1 MGNTC
6 KFKQINDLEIRYES
20 EEKLRK
26 NSDEIFDERSDKK
39 SDSKIDD
46 NIIEFQEIKE
56 YRKIISQM
64 NIFKRKEK
72 AKKEYDLFLKNEKYI
87 NGDNKEKIKTK
98 YIKIMCLLLIDNTN
112 KDIVRLYLNF
122 IKVNS
127 LFINENKLLTYDM
140 ELEKYKI
147 IFTIEEME
155 KIQKNKK
162 KKSQKKIFFDYI
174 NYLYSK
180 ISGRFDIEVAKS
192 IKDFASKK
200 LQKLFLFNTPIEF
213 DNEELIYYK
222 YYYNIIYDIARYN
235 GNDIKKYF
243 IDKKN
248 VIEFILKKD
257 LYNNKNI
264 TINEDKMNFLSLLL
278 MKEKFKEK
286 SDEEEGTLNLIRLMQ
301 KIPVTVEEFQ
311 EYNEKDKNKKN
322 SLVNEG
328 GDYYIQHVYK
338 QVNKEK
344 VFFLISLDNSCIHS
358 LFNTRLEF
366 KGDIK
371 LFYNLDALLG
381 NNELTP
387 YVSKIKQFLKKIV
400 DKNVYKQAIK
410 KLFPEHYRSLTSNNN
425 EEIKEYIDKRIKF
438 YPFQK
443 LNLSGITD
451 KLSCYSFIP
460 SINFLFEEYSNISN
474 QNKETCKIGLTIVNS
489 LHEIN
494 HVNQVIIFFKGNNKD
509 LINSPGRIINENL
522 SLKEGGFS
530 LEYILFGDAVRRINL
545 FQCLY
550 IMNEKNY
557 DQELSKFRENFMKIQ
572 DIVIETKGETKLI
585 KIENGIFKSFYDNV
599 IQDINSLL
607 SDLEDKTILVIPSI
621 YIENTNKTG
630 DNKGYE
636 PQKNC
641 ALFGGA

>member
-6 KFKQINDLEIRYES
+6 KFKNINDLEIRYES
-20 EEKLRK
+20 NEKLGK
-26 NSDEIFDERSDKK
+26 ESDESSDKI
-39 SDSKIDD
+39 SDSKADD
-46 NIIEFQEIKE
+46 NINEFQEIKE

-64 NIFKRKEK
+64 NLFMRKEI
-72 AKKEYDLFLKNEKYI
+72 AKKEYELFLKNDKYI
-87 NGDNKEKIKTK
+87 NEDNNEKIKTK

-127 LFINENKLLTYDM
+127 LFIKENKLLNYDM

-192 IKDFASKK
+192 IKDFAIKK

-213 DNEELIYYK
+213 DDEELIYYK
-222 YYYNIIYDIARYN
+222 CYYNIIYDIAKYN
-235 GNDIKKYF
+235 GINIKKYF
-243 IDKKN
+243 INKKN

-257 LYNNKNI
+257 LYNNENI
-264 TINEDKMNFLSLLL
+264 TTNEDKMNFLSLLL
-278 MKEKFKEK
+278 MKEKFKER
-286 SDEEEGTLNLIRLMQ
+286 SDKEEGTLNLIRLMQ
-301 KIPVTVEEFQ
+301 KVPVTVEEFQ

-322 SLVNEG
+322 SLVKEG

-338 QVNKEK
+338 QIKKEE
-344 VFFLISLDNSCIHS
+344 VSFLISLDNSCIHS
-358 LFNTRLEF
+358 LFNPRLEF

-371 LFYNLDALLG
+371 LFYNLDALMD
-381 NNELTP
+381 NNELSP
-387 YVSKIKQFLKKIV
+387 YISKIKQFLKKIV

-410 KLFPEHYRSLTSNNN
+410 KLFPEHYKSLTSNNN

-451 KLSCYSFIP
+451 NLSCYSFIP

-494 HVNQVIIFFKGNNKD
+494 HANQVIIFFKGNNKD
-509 LINSPGRIINENL
+509 LINSPERIINENL
-522 SLKEGGFS
+522 SSTEGGFS
-530 LEYILFGDAVRRINL
+530 LEYILFGDVISRINL

-557 DQELSKFRENFMKIQ
+557 DQELSQFRENFMKIQ
-572 DIVIETKGETKLI
+572 DIVIETKGETELI
-585 KIENGIFKSFYDNV
+585 KIENGIFKRFYDNV
-599 IQDINSLL
+599 IQDIKSLL
-607 SDLEDKTILVIPSI
+607 SDLSDKTILAIPRI
-621 YIENTNKTG
+621 YIEKTNKIG
-630 DNKGYE
+630 DNKAYE

>member
-6 KFKQINDLEIRYES
+6 KFKNINDLEIRYES
-20 EEKLRK
+20 NEKLGK
-26 NSDEIFDERSDKK
+26 ESDESSDKI
-39 SDSKIDD
+39 SDSKADD
-46 NIIEFQEIKE
+46 NINEFQEIKE

-64 NIFKRKEK
+64 NLFMRKEI
-72 AKKEYDLFLKNEKYI
+72 AKKEYELFLKNDKYI
-87 NGDNKEKIKTK
+87 NEDNNEKIKTK

-127 LFINENKLLTYDM
+127 LFIKENKLLTYDM

-192 IKDFASKK
+192 IKDFAIKK

-222 YYYNIIYDIARYN
+222 CYYNIIYDIAKYN
-235 GNDIKKYF
+235 GINIKKYF
-243 IDKKN
+243 INKKN

-257 LYNNKNI
+257 LYNNENI
-264 TINEDKMNFLSLLL
+264 TTNEDKMNFLSLLL
-278 MKEKFKEK
+278 MKEKLKEK
-286 SDEEEGTLNLIRLMQ
+286 SDKEEGTLNLIRLMQ
-301 KIPVTVEEFQ
+301 KVPVTVEEFQ

-322 SLVNEG
+322 SLVKEG
-328 GDYYIQHVYK
+328 GDYYIQQVYK
-338 QVNKEK
+338 QIKKEE
-344 VFFLISLDNSCIHS
+344 VSFLISLDNSCIHS
-358 LFNTRLEF
+358 LFNPRLEF
-366 KGDIK
+366 KGDTK
-371 LFYNLDALLG
+371 LFYNLDALMD
-381 NNELTP
+381 NNELSP
-387 YVSKIKQFLKKIV
+387 YISKIKQFLKKIV
-400 DKNVYKQAIK
+400 DKNIYKQAIK
-410 KLFPEHYRSLTSNNN
+410 QLFPEYYRSLTSNNN

-443 LNLSGITD
+443 LDLSGITD

-474 QNKETCKIGLTIVNS
+474 QNKESCKIGLTIVNS

-494 HVNQVIIFFKGNNKD
+494 HANQVIIFFKGNNKD
-509 LINSPGRIINENL
+509 LINSPERIINENL
-522 SLKEGGFS
+522 SSTEGGFS
-530 LEYILFGDAVRRINL
+530 LEYILFGDVISRINL

-557 DQELSKFRENFMKIQ
+557 DQELSQFRENFMKIQ
-572 DIVIETKGETKLI
+572 DIVIETKGETELI
-585 KIENGIFKSFYDNV
+585 KIENGIFKRFYDNV
-599 IQDINSLL
+599 IQDIKSLL
-607 SDLEDKTILVIPSI
+607 SDLSDKTILAIPRI
-621 YIENTNKTG
+621 YIEKTNKIG
-630 DNKGYE
+630 DNKAYE

>member
-6 KFKQINDLEIRYES
+6 KFKNINDLEIRYES
-20 EEKLRK
+20 NEKLGK
-26 NSDEIFDERSDKK
+26 ESDESSDKI
-39 SDSKIDD
+39 SDSKADD
-46 NIIEFQEIKE
+46 NINEFQEIKE

-64 NIFKRKEK
+64 NLFMRKEI
-72 AKKEYDLFLKNEKYI
+72 AKKEYELFLKNDKYI
-87 NGDNKEKIKTK
+87 NEDNNEKIKTK

-127 LFINENKLLTYDM
+127 LFIKENKLLTYDM

-192 IKDFASKK
+192 IKDFAIKK

-222 YYYNIIYDIARYN
+222 CYYNIIYDIAKYN
-235 GNDIKKYF
+235 GINIKKYF
-243 IDKKN
+243 INKKN

-257 LYNNKNI
+257 LYNNENI
-264 TINEDKMNFLSLLL
+264 TTNEDKMNFLSLLL
-278 MKEKFKEK
+278 MKEKLKEK
-286 SDEEEGTLNLIRLMQ
+286 SDKEEGTLNLIRLMQ
-301 KIPVTVEEFQ
+301 KVPVTVEEFQ

-322 SLVNEG
+322 SLVKEG
-328 GDYYIQHVYK
+328 GDYYIQQVYK
-338 QVNKEK
+338 QIKEK

-358 LFNTRLEF
+358 LFNPRLEF

-371 LFYNLDALLG
+371 LFYNLDALMD
-381 NNELTP
+381 NNELSP
-387 YVSKIKQFLKKIV
+387 YISKIKQFLKKIV

-410 KLFPEHYRSLTSNNN
+410 QLFPEYYRSLTSNNN

-443 LNLSGITD
+443 LDLSGITD

-460 SINFLFEEYSNISN
+460 SINFLFEEYSNISE

-494 HVNQVIIFFKGNNKD
+494 HANQVIIFFKGNNKD
-509 LINSPGRIINENL
+509 LINSPERIINENL
-522 SLKEGGFS
+522 SSTEGGFS
-530 LEYILFGDAVRRINL
+530 LEYILFGDVISRINL

-557 DQELSKFRENFMKIQ
+557 DQELSQFRENFMKIQ
-572 DIVIETKGETKLI
+572 DIVIETKGETELI
-585 KIENGIFKSFYDNV
+585 KIENGIFKRFYDNV
-599 IQDINSLL
+599 IQDIKSLL
-607 SDLEDKTILVIPSI
+607 SDLSDKTILAIPRI
-621 YIENTNKTG
+621 YIEKTNKIG
-630 DNKGYE
+630 DNKAYE

>member
-6 KFKQINDLEIRYES
+6 KFKNINDLEIRYES
-20 EEKLRK
+20 NEKLGK
-26 NSDEIFDERSDKK
+26 ESDESSDKI
-39 SDSKIDD
+39 SDSKADD
-46 NIIEFQEIKE
+46 NINEFQEIKE

-64 NIFKRKEK
+64 NLFMRKEI
-72 AKKEYDLFLKNEKYI
+72 AKKEYELFLKNDKYI
-87 NGDNKEKIKTK
+87 NEDNNEKIKTK

-127 LFINENKLLTYDM
+127 LFIKENKLLTYDM

-192 IKDFASKK
+192 IKDFAIKK

-222 YYYNIIYDIARYN
+222 CYYNIIYDIAKYN
-235 GNDIKKYF
+235 GINIKKYF
-243 IDKKN
+243 INKKN

-257 LYNNKNI
+257 LYNNENI
-264 TINEDKMNFLSLLL
+264 TTNEDKMNFLSLLL
-278 MKEKFKEK
+278 MKEKLKER
-286 SDEEEGTLNLIRLMQ
+286 SDKEEGTLNLIRLMQ
-301 KIPVTVEEFQ
+301 KVPVTVEEFQ

-322 SLVNEG
+322 SLVKEG
-328 GDYYIQHVYK
+328 GDYYIQHFYK
-338 QVNKEK
+338 QIKDK

-358 LFNTRLEF
+358 LFNPRLEF
-366 KGDIK
+366 KGDTK
-371 LFYNLDALLG
+371 LFYNLDALMD
-381 NNELTP
+381 NNELSP
-387 YVSKIKQFLKKIV
+387 YISKIKQFLKKIV

-410 KLFPEHYRSLTSNNN
+410 QLFPEYYRSLTSNNN

-443 LNLSGITD
+443 LDLSGITD

-494 HVNQVIIFFKGNNKD
+494 HANQVIIFFKGNNKD
-509 LINSPGRIINENL
+509 LINSPERIINENL
-522 SLKEGGFS
+522 SSTEGGFS
-530 LEYILFGDAVRRINL
+530 LEYILFGDVISRINL

-557 DQELSKFRENFMKIQ
+557 DQELSQFRENFMKIQ
-572 DIVIETKGETKLI
+572 DIVIETKGETELI
-585 KIENGIFKSFYDNV
+585 KIENGIFKRFYDNV
-599 IQDINSLL
+599 IQDIKSLL
-607 SDLEDKTILVIPSI
+607 SDLSDKTILAIPRI
-621 YIENTNKTG
+621 YIEKTNKIG
-630 DNKGYE
+630 DNKDYE

>member
-6 KFKQINDLEIRYES
+6 KFKNINDLEIRYES
-20 EEKLRK
+20 NEKLGK
-26 NSDEIFDERSDKK
+26 ESDESSDKI
-39 SDSKIDD
+39 SDSKADD
-46 NIIEFQEIKE
+46 NINEFQEIKE

-64 NIFKRKEK
+64 NLFMRKEI
-72 AKKEYDLFLKNEKYI
+72 AKKEYELFLKNDKYI
-87 NGDNKEKIKTK
+87 NEDNNEKIKTK

-127 LFINENKLLTYDM
+127 LFIKENKLLTYDM

-192 IKDFASKK
+192 IKDFAIKK

-222 YYYNIIYDIARYN
+222 CYYNIIYDIAKYN
-235 GNDIKKYF
+235 GINIKKYF
-243 IDKKN
+243 INKKN

-257 LYNNKNI
+257 LYNNENI
-264 TINEDKMNFLSLLL
+264 TTNEDKMNFLSLLL
-278 MKEKFKEK
+278 MKEKLKEK
-286 SDEEEGTLNLIRLMQ
+286 SDKEEGTLNLIRLMQ
-301 KIPVTVEEFQ
+301 KVPVTVEEFQ

-322 SLVNEG
+322 SLVKKG

-338 QVNKEK
+338 QIKKEE
-344 VFFLISLDNSCIHS
+344 VSFLISLNNSCIHS
-358 LFNTRLEF
+358 LFNPRLEF

-371 LFYNLDALLG
+371 LFYNLDALMD
-381 NNELTP
+381 NNELSP
-387 YVSKIKQFLKKIV
+387 YISKIKQFLKKIV

-410 KLFPEHYRSLTSNNN
+410 QLFPEYYRSLTSNNN

-443 LNLSGITD
+443 LNISGITD

-494 HVNQVIIFFKGNNKD
+494 HANQVIIFFKGNNKD
-509 LINSPGRIINENL
+509 LINSPERIINENL
-522 SLKEGGFS
+522 SSTEGGFS
-530 LEYILFGDAVRRINL
+530 LEYILFGDVISRINL

-557 DQELSKFRENFMKIQ
+557 DQELSQFRENFMKIQ
-572 DIVIETKGETKLI
+572 DIVIETKGETELI
-585 KIENGIFKSFYDNV
+585 KIENGIFKRFYDNV
-599 IQDINSLL
+599 IQDIKSLL
-607 SDLEDKTILVIPSI
+607 SDLSDKTILAIPRI
-621 YIENTNKTG
+621 YIEKTNKIG
-630 DNKGYE
+630 DNKAYE

>member
-6 KFKQINDLEIRYES
+6 KFKNINDLEIRYES
-20 EEKLRK
+20 NEKLGK
-26 NSDEIFDERSDKK
+26 ESDESSDKI
-39 SDSKIDD
+39 SDSKADD
-46 NIIEFQEIKE
+46 NINEFQEIKE

-64 NIFKRKEK
+64 NLFMRKEI
-72 AKKEYDLFLKNEKYI
+72 AKKEYELFLKNDKYI
-87 NGDNKEKIKTK
+87 NEDNNEKIKTK

-127 LFINENKLLTYDM
+127 LFIKENKLLTYDM

-192 IKDFASKK
+192 IKDFAIKK

-222 YYYNIIYDIARYN
+222 CYYNIIYDIAKYN
-235 GNDIKKYF
+235 GINIKKYF
-243 IDKKN
+243 INKKN

-257 LYNNKNI
+257 LYNNENI
-264 TINEDKMNFLSLLL
+264 TTNEDKMNFLSLLL
-278 MKEKFKEK
+278 MKEKFKER
-286 SDEEEGTLNLIRLMQ
+286 SDKEEGTLNLIRLMQ
-301 KIPVTVEEFQ
+301 KVPVTVEEFQ

-322 SLVNEG
+322 SLVKEG
-328 GDYYIQHVYK
+328 GDYYIQHFYK
-338 QVNKEK
+338 QIKDK
-344 VFFLISLDNSCIHS
+344 VFFLIPLDNSCIHS
-358 LFNTRLEF
+358 LFNPRLKF
-366 KGDIK
+366 KGDTK
-371 LFYNLDALLG
+371 LFYNLDALMD
-381 NNELTP
+381 NNELSP
-387 YVSKIKQFLKKIV
+387 YISKIKQFLKKIV

-410 KLFPEHYRSLTSNNN
+410 QLFPEYYRSLTSNNN

-443 LNLSGITD
+443 LDLSGITD

-460 SINFLFEEYSNISN
+460 SINFLFEEYSNISD

-494 HVNQVIIFFKGNNKD
+494 HANQVIIFFKGNNKD
-509 LINSPGRIINENL
+509 LINSPERIINENL
-522 SLKEGGFS
+522 SSTEGGFS
-530 LEYILFGDAVRRINL
+530 LEYILFGDVISRINL

-557 DQELSKFRENFMKIQ
+557 DQELSQFRENFMKIQ
-572 DIVIETKGETKLI
+572 DIVIETKGETELI
-585 KIENGIFKSFYDNV
+585 KIENGIFKRFYDNV
-599 IQDINSLL
+599 IQDIKSLL
-607 SDLEDKTILVIPSI
+607 SDLSDKTILAIPRI
-621 YIENTNKTG
+621 YIEKTNKIG
-630 DNKGYE
+630 DNKAYE

>member
-6 KFKQINDLEIRYES
+6 KFKNINDLEIRYES
-20 EEKLRK
+20 NEKLGK
-26 NSDEIFDERSDKK
+26 ESDESSDKI
-39 SDSKIDD
+39 SDSKADD
-46 NIIEFQEIKE
+46 NINEFQEIKE

-64 NIFKRKEK
+64 NLFMRKEI
-72 AKKEYDLFLKNEKYI
+72 AKKEYELFLKNDKYI
-87 NGDNKEKIKTK
+87 NEDNNEKIKTK

-127 LFINENKLLTYDM
+127 LFIKENKLLTYDM

-192 IKDFASKK
+192 IKDFAIKK

-222 YYYNIIYDIARYN
+222 CYYNIIYDIAKYN
-235 GNDIKKYF
+235 GINIKKYF
-243 IDKKN
+243 INKKN

-257 LYNNKNI
+257 LYNNENI
-264 TINEDKMNFLSLLL
+264 TTNEDKMNFLSLLL
-278 MKEKFKEK
+278 MKEKFKER
-286 SDEEEGTLNLIRLMQ
+286 SDKEEGTLNLIRLMQ
-301 KIPVTVEEFQ
+301 KVPVTVEEFQ

-322 SLVNEG
+322 SLVKKG

-338 QVNKEK
+338 QIKDK

-358 LFNTRLEF
+358 LFNPRLEF
-366 KGDIK
+366 KGDTK
-371 LFYNLDALLG
+371 LFYNLDALMD
-381 NNELTP
+381 NNELSP
-387 YVSKIKQFLKKIV
+387 YISKIKQFLKKIV

-410 KLFPEHYRSLTSNNN
+410 QLFPEYYRSLTSNNN

-443 LNLSGITD
+443 LDLSGITD

-460 SINFLFEEYSNISN
+460 SINFLFEEYSNISD

-494 HVNQVIIFFKGNNKD
+494 HANQVIIFFKGNNKD
-509 LINSPGRIINENL
+509 LINSPERIINENL
-522 SLKEGGFS
+522 SSTEGGFS
-530 LEYILFGDAVRRINL
+530 LEYILFGDVISRINL

-557 DQELSKFRENFMKIQ
+557 DQELSQFRENFMKIQ
-572 DIVIETKGETKLI
+572 DIVIETKGETELI
-585 KIENGIFKSFYDNV
+585 KIENGIFKRFYDNV
-599 IQDINSLL
+599 IQDIKSLL
-607 SDLEDKTILVIPSI
+607 SDLSDKTILAIPRI
-621 YIENTNKTG
+621 YIEKTNKIG
-630 DNKGYE
+630 DNKAYE

>member
-6 KFKQINDLEIRYES
+6 KFKNINDLEIRYES
-20 EEKLRK
+20 NEKLGK
-26 NSDEIFDERSDKK
+26 ESDESSDKI
-39 SDSKIDD
+39 SDSKADD
-46 NIIEFQEIKE
+46 NINEFQEIKE

-64 NIFKRKEK
+64 NLFMRKEI
-72 AKKEYDLFLKNEKYI
+72 AKKEYELFLKNDKYI
-87 NGDNKEKIKTK
+87 NEDNNEKIKTK

-122 IKVNS
+122 IKINS
-127 LFINENKLLTYDM
+127 LFIKENKLLTYDM

-192 IKDFASKK
+192 IKDFAIKK

-222 YYYNIIYDIARYN
+222 CYYNIIYDVAKYN
-235 GNDIKKYF
+235 GINIKKYF
-243 IDKKN
+243 INKKN

-257 LYNNKNI
+257 LYNNENI
-264 TINEDKMNFLSLLL
+264 TTNEDKMNFLSLLL
-278 MKEKFKEK
+278 MKEKFKER
-286 SDEEEGTLNLIRLMQ
+286 SDKEEGTLNLIRLMQ
-301 KIPVTVEEFQ
+301 KVPVTVEEFQ

-322 SLVNEG
+322 SLVKKG

-338 QVNKEK
+338 QIKEK

-358 LFNTRLEF
+358 LFNPRLKF

-371 LFYNLDALLG
+371 LFYNLDALMD
-381 NNELTP
+381 NNELSP
-387 YVSKIKQFLKKIV
+387 YISKIKQFLKKIV

-410 KLFPEHYRSLTSNNN
+410 QLFPEYYRSLTSNNN

-443 LNLSGITD
+443 LDLSGITD

-494 HVNQVIIFFKGNNKD
+494 HANQVIIFFKGNNKD
-509 LINSPGRIINENL
+509 LINSPERIINENL
-522 SLKEGGFS
+522 SSTEGGFS
-530 LEYILFGDAVRRINL
+530 LEYILFGDVISRINL

-557 DQELSKFRENFMKIQ
+557 EQELSQFRENFMKIQ
-572 DIVIETKGETKLI
+572 DIVIETKGETELI
-585 KIENGIFKSFYDNV
+585 KIENGIFKRFYDNV
-599 IQDINSLL
+599 IQDIKSLL
-607 SDLEDKTILVIPSI
+607 SDLSDKTILAIPRI
-621 YIENTNKTG
+621 YIEKTNKIG
-630 DNKGYE
+630 DNKAYE

>member
-6 KFKQINDLEIRYES
+6 KFKNINDLEIRYES
-20 EEKLRK
+20 NEKLGK
-26 NSDEIFDERSDKK
+26 ESDESSDKI
-39 SDSKIDD
+39 SDSKADD
-46 NIIEFQEIKE
+46 NINEFQEIKE

-64 NIFKRKEK
+64 NLFMRKEI
-72 AKKEYDLFLKNEKYI
+72 AKKEYELFLKNDKYI
-87 NGDNKEKIKTK
+87 NEDNNEKIKTK

-127 LFINENKLLTYDM
+127 LFIKENKLLTYDM

-192 IKDFASKK
+192 IKDFAIKK

-222 YYYNIIYDIARYN
+222 CYYNIIYDIAKYN
-235 GNDIKKYF
+235 GINIKKYF
-243 IDKKN
+243 INKKN

-257 LYNNKNI
+257 LYNNENI
-264 TINEDKMNFLSLLL
+264 TTNEDKMNFLSLLL
-278 MKEKFKEK
+278 MKEKLKEK
-286 SDEEEGTLNLIRLMQ
+286 SDKEEGTLNLIRLMQ
-301 KIPVTVEEFQ
+301 KVPVTVEEFQ

-322 SLVNEG
+322 SLVKEG
-328 GDYYIQHVYK
+328 GDYYIQQIYK
-338 QVNKEK
+338 QIKEK

-358 LFNTRLEF
+358 LFNPRLEF
-366 KGDIK
+366 KGDTK
-371 LFYNLDALLG
+371 LFYNLDALMD
-381 NNELTP
+381 NNELSP
-387 YVSKIKQFLKKIV
+387 YISKIKQFLKKIV

-410 KLFPEHYRSLTSNNN
+410 QLFPEYYRSLTSNNN

-443 LNLSGITD
+443 LDLSGITD

-460 SINFLFEEYSNISN
+460 SINFLFEEYSAISN

-494 HVNQVIIFFKGNNKD
+494 HANQVIIFFKGNNKD
-509 LINSPGRIINENL
+509 LINSPERIINENL
-522 SLKEGGFS
+522 SSTEGGFS
-530 LEYILFGDAVRRINL
+530 LEYILFGDVISRINL

-557 DQELSKFRENFMKIQ
+557 DQELSQFRENFMKIQ
-572 DIVIETKGETKLI
+572 DIVIETKGETELI
-585 KIENGIFKSFYDNV
+585 KIENGIFKRFYDNV
-599 IQDINSLL
+599 IQDIKSLL
-607 SDLEDKTILVIPSI
+607 SDLNDKTILAIPRI
-621 YIENTNKTG
+621 YIEKTNKIG
-630 DNKGYE
+630 DNKDYE
-636 PQKNC
+636 PQKKC

>member
-6 KFKQINDLEIRYES
+6 KFKNINDLEIRYES
-20 EEKLRK
+20 NEKLGK
-26 NSDEIFDERSDKK
+26 ESDESSDKI
-39 SDSKIDD
+39 SDSKADD
-46 NIIEFQEIKE
+46 NINEFQEIKE

-64 NIFKRKEK
+64 NLFMRKEI
-72 AKKEYDLFLKNEKYI
+72 AKKEYELFLKNDKYI
-87 NGDNKEKIKTK
+87 NEDNNEKIKTK

-127 LFINENKLLTYDM
+127 LFIKENKLLTYDM

-192 IKDFASKK
+192 IKDFAIKK

-222 YYYNIIYDIARYN
+222 CYYNIIYDIAKYN
-235 GNDIKKYF
+235 GINIKKYF
-243 IDKKN
+243 INKKN

-257 LYNNKNI
+257 LYNNENI
-264 TINEDKMNFLSLLL
+264 TTNEDKMNFLSLLL
-278 MKEKFKEK
+278 MKEKFKER
-286 SDEEEGTLNLIRLMQ
+286 SDKEEGTLNLIRLMQ
-301 KIPVTVEEFQ
+301 KVPVTVEEFQ

-322 SLVNEG
+322 SLVKGG

-338 QVNKEK
+338 QIKDK

-358 LFNTRLEF
+358 LFNPRLEF
-366 KGDIK
+366 KGDTK
-371 LFYNLDALLG
+371 LFYNLDALMD
-381 NNELTP
+381 NNELSP
-387 YVSKIKQFLKKIV
+387 YISKIKQFLKKIV

-410 KLFPEHYRSLTSNNN
+410 QLFPEYYRSLTSNNN

-443 LNLSGITD
+443 LNISGITD

-460 SINFLFEEYSNISN
+460 SINFLFEEYSAISN
-474 QNKETCKIGLTIVNS
+474 KNKETCKIGLTIVNS

-494 HVNQVIIFFKGNNKD
+494 HANQVIIFFKGNNKD
-509 LINSPGRIINENL
+509 LINSPERIINENL
-522 SLKEGGFS
+522 SSTEGGFS
-530 LEYILFGDAVRRINL
+530 LEYILFGDVISRINL

-557 DQELSKFRENFMKIQ
+557 DQELSQFRENFMKIQ
-572 DIVIETKGETKLI
+572 DIVIETKGETELI
-585 KIENGIFKSFYDNV
+585 KIENGIFKRFYDNV
-599 IQDINSLL
+599 IQDIKSLL
-607 SDLEDKTILVIPSI
+607 SDLSDKTILAIPRI
-621 YIENTNKTG
+621 YIEKTNKIG
-630 DNKGYE
+630 DNKAYE

>member
-6 KFKQINDLEIRYES
+6 KFKNINDLEIRYES
-20 EEKLRK
+20 NEKLGK
-26 NSDEIFDERSDKK
+26 ESDESSDKI
-39 SDSKIDD
+39 SDSKADD
-46 NIIEFQEIKE
+46 NINEFQEIKE

-64 NIFKRKEK
+64 NLFMRKEI
-72 AKKEYDLFLKNEKYI
+72 AKKEYELFLKNDKYI
-87 NGDNKEKIKTK
+87 NEDNNEKIKTK

-127 LFINENKLLTYDM
+127 LFIKENKLLTYDM

-192 IKDFASKK
+192 IKDFAIKK

-222 YYYNIIYDIARYN
+222 CYYNIIYDIAKYN
-235 GNDIKKYF
+235 GINIKKYF
-243 IDKKN
+243 INKKN

-257 LYNNKNI
+257 LYNNENI
-264 TINEDKMNFLSLLL
+264 TTNEDKMNFLSLLL
-278 MKEKFKEK
+278 MKEKFKER
-286 SDEEEGTLNLIRLMQ
+286 SDKEEGTLNLIRLMQ
-301 KIPVTVEEFQ
+301 KVPVTVEEFQ

-322 SLVNEG
+322 SLVKKG

-338 QVNKEK
+338 QIKEK

-358 LFNTRLEF
+358 LFNPRLEF

-371 LFYNLDALLG
+371 LFYNLDALMD
-381 NNELTP
+381 NNELSP
-387 YVSKIKQFLKKIV
+387 YISKIKQFLKKIV

-410 KLFPEHYRSLTSNNN
+410 QLFPEYYRSLTSNNN

-443 LNLSGITD
+443 LDLSGITD

-494 HVNQVIIFFKGNNKD
+494 HANQVIIFFKGNNKD
-509 LINSPGRIINENL
+509 LINSPERIINENL
-522 SLKEGGFS
+522 SSTEGGFS
-530 LEYILFGDAVRRINL
+530 LEYILFGDVISRINL

-557 DQELSKFRENFMKIQ
+557 DQELSQFRENFMKIQ
-572 DIVIETKGETKLI
+572 DIVIETKGETELI
-585 KIENGIFKSFYDNV
+585 IIENGIFKRFYDNV
-599 IQDINSLL
+599 IQDIKSLL
-607 SDLEDKTILVIPSI
+607 SDLSDKTILAIPRI
-621 YIENTNKTG
+621 YIEKTNKIG
-630 DNKGYE
+630 DNKAYE

>member
-1 MGNTC
+1 MGITC
-6 KFKQINDLEIRYES
+6 KFKNINDLEIRYES
-20 EEKLRK
+20 NEKLGK
-26 NSDEIFDERSDKK
+26 ESDESSDKI
-39 SDSKIDD
+39 SDSKADD
-46 NIIEFQEIKE
+46 NINEFQEIKE

-64 NIFKRKEK
+64 NLFMRKEI
-72 AKKEYDLFLKNEKYI
+72 AKKEYELFLKNDKYI
-87 NGDNKEKIKTK
+87 NEDNNEKIKTK

-127 LFINENKLLTYDM
+127 LFIKENKLLTYDM

-192 IKDFASKK
+192 IKDFAIKK

-222 YYYNIIYDIARYN
+222 CYYNIIYDIAKYN
-235 GNDIKKYF
+235 GINIKKYF
-243 IDKKN
+243 INKKN

-257 LYNNKNI
+257 LYNNENI
-264 TINEDKMNFLSLLL
+264 TTNEDKMNFLSLLL
-278 MKEKFKEK
+278 MKEKLKEK
-286 SDEEEGTLNLIRLMQ
+286 SDKEEGTLNLIRLMQ
-301 KIPVTVEEFQ
+301 KVPVTVEEFQ

-322 SLVNEG
+322 SLVKEG
-328 GDYYIQHVYK
+328 GDYYIQHFYK
-338 QVNKEK
+338 QIKDK

-358 LFNTRLEF
+358 LFNPRLEF

-371 LFYNLDALLG
+371 LFYNLDALMD
-381 NNELTP
+381 NNELSP
-387 YVSKIKQFLKKIV
+387 YISKIKQFLKKIV

-410 KLFPEHYRSLTSNNN
+410 QLFPEYYRSLTSNNN

-443 LNLSGITD
+443 LDLSGITD

-460 SINFLFEEYSNISN
+460 SINFLFEEYSNISD

-494 HVNQVIIFFKGNNKD
+494 HANQVIIFFKGNNKD
-509 LINSPGRIINENL
+509 LINSPERIINENL
-522 SLKEGGFS
+522 SSKEGDFS
-530 LEYILFGDAVRRINL
+530 LEYILFGDVISRINL

-557 DQELSKFRENFMKIQ
+557 DQELSQFRENFMKIQ
-572 DIVIETKGETKLI
+572 DIVIETKGETELI
-585 KIENGIFKSFYDNV
+585 KIENGIFKRFYDNV
-599 IQDINSLL
+599 IQDIKSLL
-607 SDLEDKTILVIPSI
+607 SDLSDKTILAIPRI
-621 YIENTNKTG
+621 YIEKTNKIG
-630 DNKGYE
+630 DNKAYE

>member
-6 KFKQINDLEIRYES
+6 KFKNINDLEIRYES
-20 EEKLRK
+20 NEKLGK
-26 NSDEIFDERSDKK
+26 ESDESSDKI
-39 SDSKIDD
+39 SDSKADD
-46 NIIEFQEIKE
+46 NINEFQEIKE

-64 NIFKRKEK
+64 NLFMRKEI
-72 AKKEYDLFLKNEKYI
+72 AKKEYELFLKNDKYI
-87 NGDNKEKIKTK
+87 NEDNNEKIKTK

-127 LFINENKLLTYDM
+127 LFIKENKLLTYDM

-192 IKDFASKK
+192 IKDFAIKK

-222 YYYNIIYDIARYN
+222 CYYNIIYDIAKYN
-235 GNDIKKYF
+235 GINIKKYF
-243 IDKKN
+243 INKKN

-257 LYNNKNI
+257 LYNNENI
-264 TINEDKMNFLSLLL
+264 TTNEDKMNFLSLLL
-278 MKEKFKEK
+278 MKEKFKER
-286 SDEEEGTLNLIRLMQ
+286 SDKEEGTLNLIRLMQ
-301 KIPVTVEEFQ
+301 KVPVTVEEFQ

-322 SLVNEG
+322 SLVKEG
-328 GDYYIQHVYK
+328 GDYYIQQVYK
-338 QVNKEK
+338 QIKEK

-358 LFNTRLEF
+358 LFNPRLEF
-366 KGDIK
+366 KGDTK
-371 LFYNLDALLG
+371 LFYNLDALMD
-381 NNELTP
+381 NNELSP
-387 YVSKIKQFLKKIV
+387 YISKIKQFLKKIV

-410 KLFPEHYRSLTSNNN
+410 QLFPEYYRSLTSNNN

-443 LNLSGITD
+443 LDLSGITD

-460 SINFLFEEYSNISN
+460 SINFLFEEYSAISN

-494 HVNQVIIFFKGNNKD
+494 HASHVIIFFKGNNKD
-509 LINSPGRIINENL
+509 LINSPERIINENL
-522 SLKEGGFS
+522 SSTEGGFS
-530 LEYILFGDAVRRINL
+530 LEYILFGDVISRINL

-557 DQELSKFRENFMKIQ
+557 DQELSQFRENFMKIQ
-572 DIVIETKGETKLI
+572 DIVIETKGETELI
-585 KIENGIFKSFYDNV
+585 KIENGIFKRFYDNV
-599 IQDINSLL
+599 IQDIKSLL
-607 SDLEDKTILVIPSI
+607 SDLSDKTILAIPRI
-621 YIENTNKTG
+621 YIEKTNKIG
-630 DNKGYE
+630 DNKAYE

>member
-6 KFKQINDLEIRYES
+6 KFKNINDLEIRYES
-20 EEKLRK
+20 NEKLGK
-26 NSDEIFDERSDKK
+26 ESDESSDKI
-39 SDSKIDD
+39 SDSKADD
-46 NIIEFQEIKE
+46 NINEFQEIKE

-64 NIFKRKEK
+64 NLFMRKEI
-72 AKKEYDLFLKNEKYI
+72 AKKEYELFLKNDKYI
-87 NGDNKEKIKTK
+87 NEDNNEKIKTK

-127 LFINENKLLTYDM
+127 LFIKENKLLTYDM

-192 IKDFASKK
+192 IKDFAIKK

-222 YYYNIIYDIARYN
+222 CYYNIIYDIAKYN
-235 GNDIKKYF
+235 GINIKKYF
-243 IDKKN
+243 INKKN

-257 LYNNKNI
+257 LYNNENI
-264 TINEDKMNFLSLLL
+264 TTNEDKMNFLSLLL
-278 MKEKFKEK
+278 MKEKLKEK
-286 SDEEEGTLNLIRLMQ
+286 SDKEEGTLNLIRLMQ

-322 SLVNEG
+322 SLVKEG
-328 GDYYIQHVYK
+328 GDYYIQQVYK
-338 QVNKEK
+338 QIKKEE
-344 VFFLISLDNSCIHS
+344 VSFLISLDNSCIYS
-358 LFNTRLEF
+358 LFNPRLEF
-366 KGDIK
+366 KGDTK
-371 LFYNLDALLG
+371 LFYNLDALMD
-381 NNELTP
+381 NNELSP
-387 YVSKIKQFLKKIV
+387 YISKIKQFLKKIV

-410 KLFPEHYRSLTSNNN
+410 QLFPEYYRSLTSNNN

-494 HVNQVIIFFKGNNKD
+494 HANQVIIFFKGNNKD
-509 LINSPGRIINENL
+509 LINSPERIINENL
-522 SLKEGGFS
+522 SSTEGGFS
-530 LEYILFGDAVRRINL
+530 LEYILFGDVISRINL

-557 DQELSKFRENFMKIQ
+557 DQELSQFRENFMKIQ
-572 DIVIETKGETKLI
+572 DIVIETKGETELI
-585 KIENGIFKSFYDNV
+585 KIENGIFKRFYDNV
-599 IQDINSLL
+599 IQDIKSLL
-607 SDLEDKTILVIPSI
+607 SDLSDKTILAIPRI
-621 YIENTNKTG
+621 YIEKTNKIG
-630 DNKGYE
+630 DNKAYE

>member
-6 KFKQINDLEIRYES
+6 KFKNINDLEIRYES
-20 EEKLRK
+20 NEKLGK
-26 NSDEIFDERSDKK
+26 ESDESSDKI
-39 SDSKIDD
+39 SDSKADD
-46 NIIEFQEIKE
+46 NINEFQEIKE

-64 NIFKRKEK
+64 NLFKRKEI
-72 AKKEYDLFLKNEKYI
+72 AKKEYELFLKNDKYI
-87 NGDNKEKIKTK
+87 NEDNNEKIKTK

-127 LFINENKLLTYDM
+127 LFIKENKLLTYDM

-192 IKDFASKK
+192 IKDFAIKK

-222 YYYNIIYDIARYN
+222 CYYNIIYDIAKYN
-235 GNDIKKYF
+235 GINIKKYF
-243 IDKKN
+243 INKKN

-257 LYNNKNI
+257 LYNNENI
-264 TINEDKMNFLSLLL
+264 TTNEDKMNFLSLLL
-278 MKEKFKEK
+278 MKEKFKER
-286 SDEEEGTLNLIRLMQ
+286 SDKEEGTLNLIRLMQ
-301 KIPVTVEEFQ
+301 KVPVTVEEFQ

-322 SLVNEG
+322 SLVKEG
-328 GDYYIQHVYK
+328 GDYYIQHFYK
-338 QVNKEK
+338 QIKDK
-344 VFFLISLDNSCIHS
+344 VFFLIPLDNSCIHS
-358 LFNTRLEF
+358 LFNPRLKF
-366 KGDIK
+366 KGDTK
-371 LFYNLDALLG
+371 LFYNLDALMD
-381 NNELTP
+381 NNELSP
-387 YVSKIKQFLKKIV
+387 YISKIKQFLKKIV

-410 KLFPEHYRSLTSNNN
+410 QLFPEYYRSLTSNNN

-443 LNLSGITD
+443 LDLSGITD

-460 SINFLFEEYSNISN
+460 SINFLFEEYSNISD

-494 HVNQVIIFFKGNNKD
+494 HANQVIIFFKGNNKD
-509 LINSPGRIINENL
+509 LINSPERIINENL
-522 SLKEGGFS
+522 SSTEGGFS
-530 LEYILFGDAVRRINL
+530 LEYILFGDVISRINL

-557 DQELSKFRENFMKIQ
+557 DQELSQFRENFMKIQ
-572 DIVIETKGETKLI
+572 DIVIETKGETELI
-585 KIENGIFKSFYDNV
+585 KIENGIFKRFYDNV
-599 IQDINSLL
+599 IQDIKSLL
-607 SDLEDKTILVIPSI
+607 SDLSDKTILAIPRI
-621 YIENTNKTG
+621 YIEKTNKIG
-630 DNKGYE
+630 DNKAYE

>member
-6 KFKQINDLEIRYES
+6 KFKNINDLEIRYES
-20 EEKLRK
+20 NEKLGK
-26 NSDEIFDERSDKK
+26 ESDESSDKI
-39 SDSKIDD
+39 SDSKADD
-46 NIIEFQEIKE
+46 NINEFQEIKE

-64 NIFKRKEK
+64 NLFMRKEI
-72 AKKEYDLFLKNEKYI
+72 AKKEYELFLKNDKYI
-87 NGDNKEKIKTK
+87 NEDNNEKIKTK

-127 LFINENKLLTYDM
+127 LFIKENKLLTYDM

-192 IKDFASKK
+192 IKDFAIKK

-222 YYYNIIYDIARYN
+222 CYYNIIYDIAKYN
-235 GNDIKKYF
+235 GINIKKYF
-243 IDKKN
+243 INKKN

-257 LYNNKNI
+257 LYNNENI
-264 TINEDKMNFLSLLL
+264 TTNEDKMNFLSLLL
-278 MKEKFKEK
+278 MKEKLKEK
-286 SDEEEGTLNLIRLMQ
+286 SDKEEGTLNLIRLMQ
-301 KIPVTVEEFQ
+301 KVPVTVEEFQ

-322 SLVNEG
+322 SLVKEG
-328 GDYYIQHVYK
+328 GDYYIQQVYK
-338 QVNKEK
+338 QIKEK

-358 LFNTRLEF
+358 LFNPRLEF
-366 KGDIK
+366 KGDTK
-371 LFYNLDALLG
+371 LFYNLDALMD
-381 NNELTP
+381 NNELSP
-387 YVSKIKQFLKKIV
+387 YISKIKQFLKKIV
-400 DKNVYKQAIK
+400 DKNIYKQAIK
-410 KLFPEHYRSLTSNNN
+410 QLFPEYYRSLTSNNN

-443 LNLSGITD
+443 LDLSGITD

-494 HVNQVIIFFKGNNKD
+494 HANQVIIFFKGNNKD
-509 LINSPGRIINENL
+509 LINSPERIINENL
-522 SLKEGGFS
+522 SSKEGGFS
-530 LEYILFGDAVRRINL
+530 LEYILFGDVISRINL

-557 DQELSKFRENFMKIQ
+557 DQELSQFRENFMKIQ
-572 DIVIETKGETKLI
+572 DIVIETKGETELI
-585 KIENGIFKSFYDNV
+585 KIENGIFKRFYDNV
-599 IQDINSLL
+599 IQDIKSLL
-607 SDLEDKTILVIPSI
+607 SDLSDKTILAIPRI
-621 YIENTNKTG
+621 YIEKTNKIG
-630 DNKGYE
+630 DNKAYE

>member
-6 KFKQINDLEIRYES
+6 KFKNINDLEIRYES
-20 EEKLRK
+20 NEKLGK
-26 NSDEIFDERSDKK
+26 ESDESSDKI
-39 SDSKIDD
+39 SDSKADD
-46 NIIEFQEIKE
+46 NINEFQEIKE

-64 NIFKRKEK
+64 NLFMRKEI
-72 AKKEYDLFLKNEKYI
+72 AKKEYELFLKNDKYI
-87 NGDNKEKIKTK
+87 NEDNNEKIKTK

-127 LFINENKLLTYDM
+127 LFIKENKLLTYDM

-192 IKDFASKK
+192 IKDFAIKK

-222 YYYNIIYDIARYN
+222 CYYNIIYDIAKYN
-235 GNDIKKYF
+235 GINIKKYF
-243 IDKKN
+243 INKKN

-257 LYNNKNI
+257 LYNNENI
-264 TINEDKMNFLSLLL
+264 TTNEDKMNFLSLLL
-278 MKEKFKEK
+278 MKEKFKER
-286 SDEEEGTLNLIRLMQ
+286 SDKEEGTLNLIRLMQ
-301 KIPVTVEEFQ
+301 KVPVTVEEFQ

-322 SLVNEG
+322 SLVKEG
-328 GDYYIQHVYK
+328 GDYYIQQVYK
-338 QVNKEK
+338 QIKEK

-358 LFNTRLEF
+358 LFNPRLEF
-366 KGDIK
+366 KGDTK
-371 LFYNLDALLG
+371 LFYNLDALMD
-381 NNELTP
+381 NNELSP
-387 YVSKIKQFLKKIV
+387 YISKIKQFLKKIV

-410 KLFPEHYRSLTSNNN
+410 QLFPEYYRSLTSNNN

-494 HVNQVIIFFKGNNKD
+494 HANQVIIFFKGNNKD
-509 LINSPGRIINENL
+509 LINSPERIINENL
-522 SLKEGGFS
+522 SSTEGGFS
-530 LEYILFGDAVRRINL
+530 LEYILFGDVISRINL

-557 DQELSKFRENFMKIQ
+557 DQELSQFRENFMKIQ
-572 DIVIETKGETKLI
+572 DIVIETKGETELI
-585 KIENGIFKSFYDNV
+585 KIENGIFKRFYDNV
-599 IQDINSLL
+599 IQDIKSLL
-607 SDLEDKTILVIPSI
+607 SDLSDKTILAIPRI
-621 YIENTNKTG
+621 YIEKTNKIG
-630 DNKGYE
+630 DNKAYE

>member
-6 KFKQINDLEIRYES
+6 KFKHINDLEIRYES
-20 EEKLRK
+20 EEKLGK
-26 NSDEIFDERSDKK
+26 ESDESSDKK
-39 SDSKIDD
+39 SDSKTDD
-46 NIIEFQEIKE
+46 NINEFQEIKE

-64 NIFKRKEK
+64 NLFMRKEI
-72 AKKEYDLFLKNEKYI
+72 AKKEYELFLKNDKYI
-87 NGDNKEKIKTK
+87 NEDNNEKIKTK

-127 LFINENKLLTYDM
+127 LFIKENKLLTYDM

-192 IKDFASKK
+192 IKDFAIKK

-222 YYYNIIYDIARYN
+222 CYYNIIYDIAKYN
-235 GNDIKKYF
+235 GINIKKYF
-243 IDKKN
+243 INKKN

-257 LYNNKNI
+257 LYNNENI
-264 TINEDKMNFLSLLL
+264 TTNEDKMNFLSLLL
-278 MKEKFKEK
+278 MKEKFKER
-286 SDEEEGTLNLIRLMQ
+286 SDKEEGTLNLIRLMQ
-301 KIPVTVEEFQ
+301 KVPVTVEEFQ

-322 SLVNEG
+322 SLVNVE

-338 QVNKEK
+338 QIKKEE
-344 VFFLISLDNSCIHS
+344 VSFLISLNNSCIHS
-358 LFNTRLEF
+358 LFNPRLEF
-366 KGDIK
+366 KGDTK
-371 LFYNLDALLG
+371 LFYNLDALMD
-381 NNELTP
+381 NNELSP
-387 YVSKIKQFLKKIV
+387 YISKIKQFLKKIV

-410 KLFPEHYRSLTSNNN
+410 QLFPEYYRSLTSNNN

-494 HVNQVIIFFKGNNKD
+494 HANQIILFFKGSNKD
-509 LINSPGRIINENL
+509 LINSPERIINENL
-522 SLKEGGFS
+522 SSKEGGFS
-530 LEYILFGDAVRRINL
+530 LEYILFGDVISRINL

-557 DQELSKFRENFMKIQ
+557 DQELSQFRENFMKIQ
-572 DIVIETKGETKLI
+572 DIVIETKGETELI
-585 KIENGIFKSFYDNV
+585 KIENGIFKKFYDNV
-599 IQDINSLL
+599 IQDIKSLL
-607 SDLEDKTILVIPSI
+607 SDLNDKTILAIPRI
-621 YIENTNKTG
+621 YIEKTNKIG
-630 DNKGYE
+630 DNKDYE
-636 PQKNC
+636 PQKKC

>member
-6 KFKQINDLEIRYES
+6 KFKNINDLEIRYES
-20 EEKLRK
+20 NEKLGK
-26 NSDEIFDERSDKK
+26 ESDESSDKI
-39 SDSKIDD
+39 SDSKADD
-46 NIIEFQEIKE
+46 NINEFQEIKE

-64 NIFKRKEK
+64 NLFMRKEI
-72 AKKEYDLFLKNEKYI
+72 AKKEYELFLKNDKYI
-87 NGDNKEKIKTK
+87 NEDNNEKIKTK

-127 LFINENKLLTYDM
+127 LFIKENKLLTYDM

-192 IKDFASKK
+192 IKDFAIKK

-222 YYYNIIYDIARYN
+222 CYYNIIYDIAKYN
-235 GNDIKKYF
+235 GINIKKYF
-243 IDKKN
+243 INKKN

-257 LYNNKNI
+257 LYNNENI
-264 TINEDKMNFLSLLL
+264 TTNEDKMNFLSLLL

-286 SDEEEGTLNLIRLMQ
+286 SDKEEGTLNLIRLMQ
-301 KIPVTVEEFQ
+301 KVPVTVEEFQ

-322 SLVNEG
+322 SLVKEG
-328 GDYYIQHVYK
+328 GDYYIQQVYK
-338 QVNKEK
+338 QIKKEE
-344 VFFLISLDNSCIHS
+344 VSFLISLNNSCIHS
-358 LFNTRLEF
+358 LFNPRLEF

-371 LFYNLDALLG
+371 LFYNLDALMD
-381 NNELTP
+381 NNELSP
-387 YVSKIKQFLKKIV
+387 YISKIKQFLKKIV

-410 KLFPEHYRSLTSNNN
+410 QLFPEYYRSLTSNNN

-443 LNLSGITD
+443 LDLSGITD

-460 SINFLFEEYSNISN
+460 SINFLFEEYSNISD

-494 HVNQVIIFFKGNNKD
+494 HANQIILFFKGSNKD
-509 LINSPGRIINENL
+509 LINSPERIINENL
-522 SLKEGGFS
+522 SSTEGGFS
-530 LEYILFGDAVRRINL
+530 LEYILFGDVISRINL

-557 DQELSKFRENFMKIQ
+557 DQELSQFRENFMKIQ
-572 DIVIETKGETKLI
+572 DIVIETKGETELI
-585 KIENGIFKSFYDNV
+585 KIENGIFKRFYDNV
-599 IQDINSLL
+599 IQDIKSLL
-607 SDLEDKTILVIPSI
+607 SDLSDKTILAIPRI
-621 YIENTNKTG
+621 YIEKTNKIG
-630 DNKGYE
+630 DNKAYE

>member
-6 KFKQINDLEIRYES
+6 KFKNINDLEIRYES
-20 EEKLRK
+20 NEKLGK
-26 NSDEIFDERSDKK
+26 ESDESSDKI
-39 SDSKIDD
+39 SDSKADD
-46 NIIEFQEIKE
+46 NINEFQEIKE

-64 NIFKRKEK
+64 NLFMRKEI
-72 AKKEYDLFLKNEKYI
+72 AKKEYELFLKNDKYI
-87 NGDNKEKIKTK
+87 NEDNNEKIKTK

-127 LFINENKLLTYDM
+127 LFIKENKLLTYDM

-192 IKDFASKK
+192 IKNFAIKK

-222 YYYNIIYDIARYN
+222 CYYNIIYDIAKYN
-235 GNDIKKYF
+235 GINIKKYF
-243 IDKKN
+243 INKKN

-257 LYNNKNI
+257 LYNNENI
-264 TINEDKMNFLSLLL
+264 TTNEDKMNFLSLLL
-278 MKEKFKEK
+278 MKEKFKER
-286 SDEEEGTLNLIRLMQ
+286 SDKEEGTLNLIRLMQ
-301 KIPVTVEEFQ
+301 KVPVTVEEFQ

-322 SLVNEG
+322 SLVKEG
-328 GDYYIQHVYK
+328 GDYYIQQVYK
-338 QVNKEK
+338 QIKEK

-358 LFNTRLEF
+358 LFNPRLEF
-366 KGDIK
+366 KGDTK
-371 LFYNLDALLG
+371 LFYNLDALMD
-381 NNELTP
+381 NNELSP
-387 YVSKIKQFLKKIV
+387 YISKIKQFLKKIV

-410 KLFPEHYRSLTSNNN
+410 QLFPEYYRSLTSNNN

-443 LNLSGITD
+443 LNISGITD

-474 QNKETCKIGLTIVNS
+474 QNKESCKIGLTIVNS

-494 HVNQVIIFFKGNNKD
+494 HANQVIIFFKGNNKD
-509 LINSPGRIINENL
+509 LINSPERIINENL
-522 SLKEGGFS
+522 SSKEGGFS
-530 LEYILFGDAVRRINL
+530 LEYILFGDVISRINL

-557 DQELSKFRENFMKIQ
+557 DQELSQFRENFMKIQ
-572 DIVIETKGETKLI
+572 DIVIETKGETELI
-585 KIENGIFKSFYDNV
+585 KIENGIFKRFYDNV
-599 IQDINSLL
+599 IQDIKSLL
-607 SDLEDKTILVIPSI
+607 SDLSDKTILAIPRI
-621 YIENTNKTG
+621 YIEKTNKIG
-630 DNKGYE
+630 DNKAYE

>member
-6 KFKQINDLEIRYES
+6 KFKNINDLEIRYES
-20 EEKLRK
+20 NEKLGK
-26 NSDEIFDERSDKK
+26 ESDESSDKI
-39 SDSKIDD
+39 SDSKADD
-46 NIIEFQEIKE
+46 NINEFQEIKE

-64 NIFKRKEK
+64 NLFMRKEI
-72 AKKEYDLFLKNEKYI
+72 AKKEYELFLKNDKYI
-87 NGDNKEKIKTK
+87 NEDNNEKIKTK

-127 LFINENKLLTYDM
+127 LFIKENKLLTYDM

-192 IKDFASKK
+192 IKDFAIKK

-222 YYYNIIYDIARYN
+222 CYYNIIYDIAKYN
-235 GNDIKKYF
+235 GINIKKYF
-243 IDKKN
+243 INKKN

-257 LYNNKNI
+257 LYNNENI
-264 TINEDKMNFLSLLL
+264 NTNEDKMNFLSLLL
-278 MKEKFKEK
+278 MKEKFKER
-286 SDEEEGTLNLIRLMQ
+286 SDKEEGTLNLIRLMQ
-301 KIPVTVEEFQ
+301 KVPVTVEEFQ

-322 SLVNEG
+322 SLVKEG
-328 GDYYIQHVYK
+328 GDYYIQHFYK
-338 QVNKEK
+338 QIKDK

-358 LFNTRLEF
+358 LFNPRLKF
-366 KGDIK
+366 KGDTK
-371 LFYNLDALLG
+371 LFYNLDALMD
-381 NNELTP
+381 NNELSP
-387 YVSKIKQFLKKIV
+387 YISKIKQFLKKIV

-410 KLFPEHYRSLTSNNN
+410 QLFPEYYRSLTSNNN

-443 LNLSGITD
+443 LDLSGITD

-474 QNKETCKIGLTIVNS
+474 QNKESCKIGLTIVNS

-494 HVNQVIIFFKGNNKD
+494 HANQVIIFFKGNNKD
-509 LINSPGRIINENL
+509 LINSPERIINENL
-522 SLKEGGFS
+522 SSTEGGFS
-530 LEYILFGDAVRRINL
+530 LEYILFGDVISRINL

-557 DQELSKFRENFMKIQ
+557 DQELSQFRENFMKIQ
-572 DIVIETKGETKLI
+572 DIVIETKGETELI
-585 KIENGIFKSFYDNV
+585 KIENGIFKRFYDNV
-599 IQDINSLL
+599 IQDIKSLL
-607 SDLEDKTILVIPSI
+607 SDLSDKTILAIPRI
-621 YIENTNKTG
+621 YIEKTNKIG
-630 DNKGYE
+630 DNKAYE

>member
-6 KFKQINDLEIRYES
+6 KFKNINDLEIRYQS
-20 EEKLRK
+20 NEKLGK
-26 NSDEIFDERSDKK
+26 ESDESSDKI
-39 SDSKIDD
+39 SDSKADD
-46 NIIEFQEIKE
+46 NINEFQEIKE

-64 NIFKRKEK
+64 NLFMRKEI
-72 AKKEYDLFLKNEKYI
+72 AKKEYELFLKNDKYI
-87 NGDNKEKIKTK
+87 NEDNNEKIKTK

-127 LFINENKLLTYDM
+127 LFIKENKLLTYDM

-192 IKDFASKK
+192 IKDFAIKK

-222 YYYNIIYDIARYN
+222 CYYNIIYDIAKYN
-235 GNDIKKYF
+235 GINIKKYF
-243 IDKKN
+243 INKKN

-257 LYNNKNI
+257 LYNNENI
-264 TINEDKMNFLSLLL
+264 TTNEDKMNFLSLLL
-278 MKEKFKEK
+278 MKEKFKER
-286 SDEEEGTLNLIRLMQ
+286 SDKEEGTLNLIRLMQ
-301 KIPVTVEEFQ
+301 KVPVTVEEFQ

-322 SLVNEG
+322 SLVKEG
-328 GDYYIQHVYK
+328 GDYYIQHFYK
-338 QVNKEK
+338 QIKDK

-358 LFNTRLEF
+358 LFNPRLEF
-366 KGDIK
+366 KGDTK
-371 LFYNLDALLG
+371 LFYNLDALMD
-381 NNELTP
+381 NNELSP
-387 YVSKIKQFLKKIV
+387 YISKIKQFLKKIV

-410 KLFPEHYRSLTSNNN
+410 QLFPEYYRSLTSNNN

-443 LNLSGITD
+443 LDLSGITD

-460 SINFLFEEYSNISN
+460 SINFLFEEYSNISD

-494 HVNQVIIFFKGNNKD
+494 HANQVIIFFKGNNKD
-509 LINSPGRIINENL
+509 LINSPERIINENL
-522 SLKEGGFS
+522 SSTEGGFS
-530 LEYILFGDAVRRINL
+530 LEYILFGDVISRINL

-557 DQELSKFRENFMKIQ
+557 DQELSQFRENFMKIQ
-572 DIVIETKGETKLI
+572 DIVIETKGETELI
-585 KIENGIFKSFYDNV
+585 KIENGIFKRFYDNV
-599 IQDINSLL
+599 IQDIKSLL
-607 SDLEDKTILVIPSI
+607 SDLSDKTILAIPRI
-621 YIENTNKTG
+621 YIEKTNKIG
-630 DNKGYE
+630 DNKAYE
-636 PQKNC
+636 PQKKC

>member
-6 KFKQINDLEIRYES
+6 KFKNINDLEIRYES
-20 EEKLRK
+20 NEKLGK
-26 NSDEIFDERSDKK
+26 ESDESSDKI
-39 SDSKIDD
+39 SDSKADD
-46 NIIEFQEIKE
+46 NINEFQEIKE

-64 NIFKRKEK
+64 NLFMRKEI
-72 AKKEYDLFLKNEKYI
+72 AKKEYELFLKNDKYI
-87 NGDNKEKIKTK
+87 NEDNNEKIKTK

-127 LFINENKLLTYDM
+127 LFIKENKLLTYDM

-192 IKDFASKK
+192 IKDFAIKK

-222 YYYNIIYDIARYN
+222 CYYNIIYDIAKYN
-235 GNDIKKYF
+235 GINIKKYF
-243 IDKKN
+243 INKKN

-257 LYNNKNI
+257 LYNNENI
-264 TINEDKMNFLSLLL
+264 NTNEDKMNFLSLLL

-286 SDEEEGTLNLIRLMQ
+286 SDKEEGTLNFIRLMQ
-301 KIPVTVEEFQ
+301 KIPVTVEELQ
-311 EYNEKDKNKKN
+311 KYNEKDKNKNN

-328 GDYYIQHVYK
+328 GDYYIQHIYK
-338 QVNKEK
+338 QIKKEE
-344 VFFLISLDNSCIHS
+344 VSFLISLDNSCIHS
-358 LFNTRLEF
+358 LFNPRLEF
-366 KGDIK
+366 KGDTK
-371 LFYNLDALLG
+371 LFYNLDALMD
-381 NNELTP
+381 NNELSP
-387 YVSKIKQFLKKIV
+387 YISKIKQFLKKIV

-410 KLFPEHYRSLTSNNN
+410 QLFPEYYRSLTSNNN

-443 LNLSGITD
+443 LNISGITD

-494 HVNQVIIFFKGNNKD
+494 HENQIILFFKGSNKG
-509 LINSPGRIINENL
+509 LINSPERIINENL
-522 SLKEGGFS
+522 SSKEGDFS
-530 LEYILFGDAVRRINL
+530 LEYILFGDVISRINL

-557 DQELSKFRENFMKIQ
+557 DQELSQFRENFMKIQ
-572 DIVIETKGETKLI
+572 DIVIETKGETELI
-585 KIENGIFKSFYDNV
+585 KIENGIFKKFYDNV
-599 IQDINSLL
+599 IQDIKSLL
-607 SDLEDKTILVIPSI
+607 SDLNDKTILAIPRI
-621 YIENTNKTG
+621 YIEKTNIIG
-630 DNKGYE
+630 DNKDYE